1 MKVLVAGTGGVGGY
15 YGARLLANGHDV
27 SFLARGENLKALRS
41 HGLTVLSSFGD
52 LRFDEVDAVE
62 DGADAGPVDAVLF
75 CVKTYDNE
83 SAADAVAG
91 AVQPGTA
98 ICSLQNGVENEW
110 FLSGRFPRAVVIGG
124 VARLESWLEAPGVIV
139 QRGGLADLVVGAFR
153 SENRQ
158 AADSLASW
166 FDGTSVPVQVTE
178 DIDSALWF
186 KLLVIAGIG
195 GVTAY
200 CRCPIGKLR
209 HDERLMSLLVGA
221 MEEVEQVAGARR
233 IALPPDPVQ
242 IVLSSVS
249 SALDPQAKSSMCRD
263 VENGRPLE
271 VEAINGAV
279 VRFGAEMGVDTPA
292 NRTILDRLLPLH
304 RAALAVRVESRPTG

>member
-1 MKVLVAGTGGVGGY
+1 VKVLVAGTGGVGGY

-27 SFLARGENLKALRS
+27 WFLARGENLKALRT

-52 LRFDEVDAVE
+52 LRFDEVQAVE

-75 CVKTYDNE
+75 CVKTYDND
-83 SAADAVAG
+83 SAAHAVAA

-110 FLSGRFPRAVVIGG
+110 FLSGRFPRAPVIGG

-139 QRGGLADLVVGAFR
+139 QRGGLADLVIGAFR
-153 SENRQ
+153 PEDGG
-158 AADSLASW
+158 AAESLARG
-166 FDGTSVPVQVTE
+166 FEGTSVPIRVTD

-200 CRCPIGKLR
+200 CRCPVGKLR
-209 HDERLMSLLVGA
+209 SDDGLMSLLVRA
-221 MEEVEQVAGARR
+221 MEEVERVAGARKV
-233 IALPPDPVQ
+233 ALPPDPVQ
-242 IVLSSVS
+242 TVLASVS

-263 VENGRPLE
+263 VEHGRPLE

-279 VRFGAEMGVDTPA
+279 VRFGAETGIDTPA

-304 RAALAVRVESRPTG
+304 RAAMAGRVESRPTG

>member
-1 MKVLVAGTGGVGGY
+1 MAGTGGVGGY
-15 YGARLLANGHDV
+15 FGARLLANGHDV
-27 SFLARGENLKALRS
+27 WFLARGDNLKALRS

-52 LRFDEVDAVE
+52 LRFDDVDAVE
-62 DGADAGPVDAVLF
+62 DGADAQPVDAVLF

-91 AVQPGTA
+91 AVQPGTV

-110 FLSGRFPRAVVIGG
+110 FLSGRFPRAAVIGG
-124 VARLESWLEAPGVIV
+124 VARLESWLDAPGVIV
-139 QRGGLADLVVGAFR
+139 QRGGLADLVIGAFR
-153 SENRQ
+153 TEDRP
-158 AADSLASW
+158 AAESLARC
-166 FDGTSVPVQVTE
+166 FDGTAVPIQVTD

-209 HDERLMSLLVGA
+209 TDDGLMSLLVGA
-221 MEEVEQVAGARR
+221 MEEVDEVAGARK
-233 IALPPDPVQ
+233 IALPPNPVQ
-242 IVLSSVS
+242 TVLDSVS
-249 SALDPQAKSSMCRD
+249 SALDSQAKSSMCRD
-263 VENGRPLE
+263 VEHGRPLE

-279 VRFGAEMGVDTPA
+279 VRFGAEVGVDTPA
-292 NRTILDRLLPLH
+292 NLTILDRLLPLH
-304 RAALAVRVESRPTG
+304 RAAMAGRVESRPTG